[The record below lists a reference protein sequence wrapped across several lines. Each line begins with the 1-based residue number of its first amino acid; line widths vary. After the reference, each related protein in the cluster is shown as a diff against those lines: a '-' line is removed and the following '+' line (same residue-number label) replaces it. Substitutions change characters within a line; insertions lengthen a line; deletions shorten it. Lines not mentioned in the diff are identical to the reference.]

1 MYDSVQES
9 FSQHVCFSKE
19 NVSNIPV
26 TISVFFNHMMKIK
39 FQSFSRYDLDTSL
52 THNREVIIAV
62 KKAQSFSTSK
72 TIFIVFLT
80 KKKTRRENKL
90 SF

>member
-1 MYDSVQES
+1 M
-9 FSQHVCFSKE
+9 
-19 NVSNIPV
+19 I
-26 TISVFFNHMMKIK
+26 
-39 FQSFSRYDLDTSL
+39 LDTSL

-80 KKKTRRENKL
+80 TTKTRRENKL

>member
-1 MYDSVQES
+1 M
-9 FSQHVCFSKE
+9 
-19 NVSNIPV
+19 I
-26 TISVFFNHMMKIK
+26 
-39 FQSFSRYDLDTSL
+39 LDTSL